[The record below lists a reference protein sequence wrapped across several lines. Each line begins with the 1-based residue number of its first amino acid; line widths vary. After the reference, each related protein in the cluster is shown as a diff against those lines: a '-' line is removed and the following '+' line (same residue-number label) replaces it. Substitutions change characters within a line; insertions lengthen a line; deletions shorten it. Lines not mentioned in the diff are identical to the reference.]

1 MTFINKQNTPTLDDL
16 KKSKL
21 YSYDSSNRLVTIND
35 SNFQTIV
42 SVYNETINKVLYV
55 LGDEDKNGTINNN
68 TLVYSN
74 TVSGVS
80 DSDILVILF
89 KANDTESNSDIVKQ
103 LELLIV
109 GTKITNKILSD
120 SYAAV
125 LPKEEDLEN

>member
-35 SNFQTIV
+35 SNFSTIV

-74 TVSGVS
+74 TVSGVD

>member
-21 YSYDSSNRLVTIND
+21 YSYDSSSRLVTIND

-74 TVSGVS
+74 TVSGVD